1 VEVVEAV
8 VLSKVCSKRNNPE
21 KVWEKWMEVL
31 KICSTDSDDYQKAL
45 LKIGKRQDLFQG
57 GFAVSLNSRKHII
70 KSKRKDDGM
79 LKRTCGIFASLA
91 IFFIAANA
99 MAQDPDFPKGRWW
112 TESNVVDTLNL
123 NNNEVEQIE
132 KANADWRLHRG
143 LLKSEIRVSQDEI
156 NSWKARKSSNPQG
169 KERIIRKLEDKIEKA
184 RSSLPKLKPA
194 YINKVRTILGPAR
207 FEKLLSL
214 KP

>member
-1 VEVVEAV
+1 MF
-8 VLSKVCSKRNNPE
+8 KT
-21 KVWEKWMEVL
+21 MT
-31 KICSTDSDDYQKAL
+31 KIFMTS
-45 LKIGKRQDLFQG
+45 
-57 GFAVSLNSRKHII
+57 V
-70 KSKRKDDGM
+70 
-79 LKRTCGIFASLA
+79 

-99 MAQDPDFPKGRWW
+99 IAQDPGFPKARWW
-112 TESNVVDTLNL
+112 TESNVVNKLNL
-123 NNNEVEQIE
+123 NDNEVEQIE
-132 KANADWRLHRG
+132 KANADWRMHRG
-143 LLKSEIRVSQDEI
+143 LLKSEIQVGQQEI

-194 YINKVRTILGPAR
+194 YINKVRTIIGPAR

>member
-1 VEVVEAV
+1 
-8 VLSKVCSKRNNPE
+8 
-21 KVWEKWMEVL
+21 M
-31 KICSTDSDDYQKAL
+31 
-45 LKIGKRQDLFQG
+45 KIGKRQNLFQEV
-57 GFAVSLNSRKHII
+57 FVASLASRKHII

-156 NSWKARKSSNPQG
+156 NSWKARKSSNPKG

>member
-1 VEVVEAV
+1 MEAV

-169 KERIIRKLEDKIEKA
+169 KERIIRKCEDKIEKA